1 MAIMSARR
9 IMIILAELEK
19 EHDDLFFMSAEQTS
33 TLFDRYLTQL
43 QLISKELT
51 RNNKDDIELDDS

>member
-19 EHDDLFFMSAEQTS
+19 EHDDLFFMSPEQTS
-33 TLFDRYLTQL
+33 ALFDKYLAQML
-43 QLISKELT
+43 FLSKELT
-51 RNNKDDIELDDS
+51 RADKEDIKLDSS